1 LSTKYSVVKAV
12 NHKNGETKMN
22 QEKSKTIIWG
32 QLSGSVTSM
41 IIGFTYGGGV
51 FGSTTFSKG
60 KEIGRV
66 AIADRLT
73 TMCMS
78 KFNQDPEKKTKLIE
92 MNSMDAWYAEKYVK
106 DQG

>member
-1 LSTKYSVVKAV
+1 
-12 NHKNGETKMN
+12 MN

-60 KEIGRV
+60 EEIGRV

-78 KFNQDPEKKTKLIE
+78 KFNQDPEKKQTDRNELNGCLVRRDICKRPGMSNHIF
-92 MNSMDAWYAEKYVK
+92 
-106 DQG
+106 